1 MYCVAQTKR
10 CMPCSLAI
18 SLETRPIK
26 ILMGVVSRLAIQ
38 LRSRDAH
45 PRDPSHMLC
54 LAFACARSP
63 IATIKSI
70 VQRISFIHASIV
82 KKMGKRIR
90 RRFKKVIKTVTKIIL
105 CRGCSTQVIPIDD
118 NQTDSSIRDTNPKHS
133 KMKVII
139 ILLTP
144 L

>member
-1 MYCVAQTKR
+1 MFYCVAQTKR

-26 ILMGVVSRLAIQ
+26 ILVGVVSRLAIQ

-70 VQRISFIHASIV
+70 VQRISFIHLFMQVLS
-82 KKMGKRIR
+82 R
-90 RRFKKVIKTVTKIIL
+90 RRWGREYVEGSRRSSRLLPRSSYVEVAQLKSSPLMTIKLIVVSVIQIL
-105 CRGCSTQVIPIDD
+105 NIP
-118 NQTDSSIRDTNPKHS
+118 K
-133 KMKVII
+133 
-139 ILLTP
+139 
-144 L
+144 